1 MKHLITLL
9 FIVFTCQSL
18 LGYPTD
24 SVKINVADFDF
35 LVSTTEENYVAYP
48 HIINN
53 GFNKEYKRMKSA
65 IRSNLKK
72 GKIGIEQAACEYAFW
87 FFDKFDGHYHVD
99 IPMFWDVYFPKSH
112 IRYRELFEYAP
123 KAVSCMVD
131 TNTWLIRVPSCEGKD
146 PTFEWVAKAVEQ
158 YLNSG
163 CDNLIIDVRG
173 NTGGS
178 DEIWMPVVPLLVDK
192 ENVSPDTI
200 WFRNTKTNLDFFK
213 RQQTNHPDNEWLTS
227 FITKCE
233 TTSDEFVPT
242 NDEDDEDD
250 DKEMPHFELP
260 HRAAIIVDKSTGSSA
275 ETLVTVVKRYCNPE
289 RTKIYGKDNT
299 WGANETG
306 NQLGAML
313 PNSKIWFYYPTCGNL
328 SYFQGKNLGTAGI
341 APDIRIAL
349 PYPTKLTDN
358 IDEWVIWIASE
369 MNNPS

>member
-1 MKHLITLL
+1 
-9 FIVFTCQSL
+9 
-18 LGYPTD
+18 
-24 SVKINVADFDF
+24 
-35 LVSTTEENYVAYP
+35 
-48 HIINN
+48 
-53 GFNKEYKRMKSA
+53 
-65 IRSNLKK
+65 
-72 GKIGIEQAACEYAFW
+72 
-87 FFDKFDGHYHVD
+87 
-99 IPMFWDVYFPKSH
+99 
-112 IRYRELFEYAP
+112 
-123 KAVSCMVD
+123 
-131 TNTWLIRVPSCEGKD
+131 
-146 PTFEWVAKAVEQ
+146 
-158 YLNSG
+158 
-163 CDNLIIDVRG
+163 
-173 NTGGS
+173 
-178 DEIWMPVVPLLVDK
+178 MPVVPLLVDK

-242 NDEDDEDD
+242 NDDDEEDD

-369 MNNPS
+369 MKKSS